1 MSNDF
6 NIKDLINKKFEIKL
20 SSYIIGKQFP
30 EGLIFDNLK
39 FGNIYQESIHD
50 NAYSIEQVKS

>member
-39 FGNIYQESIHD
+39 FGNIY
-50 NAYSIEQVKS
+50 